1 MMKTDSKYMDKA
13 LDALIDEAAAELY
26 EKEGDVEIPKAEFSP
41 EHEKRMK
48 QLFKKERRKY
58 NLRRATAVAGR
69 VACILLVVVAVMS
82 VAIYSVEAWRVKFL
96 NFIVDTDAPNTE
108 IKFTDTKHSSF
119 ENDAIKMSYIPAGF
133 EVEEDYS
140 SKKNVFIKFSVGE
153 KYFQLKRN
161 TMSLNIAINTEK
173 GIVENLT
180 INGYEG
186 VYLIKNSNTNTLIW
200 HDGTYTYRMLS
211 NLKKDELIKI
221 AQNTISR

>member
-41 EHEKRMK
+41 EHEKKMK

-119 ENDAIKMSYIPAGF
+119 ENDAMKIGYIPEGF
-133 EVEEDYS
+133 ELEEDYS
-140 SKKNVFIKFSVGE
+140 SKKNVFLTFSGEE

-161 TMSLNIAINTEK
+161 NISFNTAVNTEE
-173 GIVENLT
+173 GDVENVS
-180 INGYEG
+180 IRGYEG
-186 VYLIKNSNTNTLIW
+186 IYVVNKNENVLLW
-200 HDGTYTYRMLS
+200 HDGTYTYRILS
-211 NLKKDELIKI
+211 NLEKDELIKI
-221 AQNTISR
+221 AKNIISR